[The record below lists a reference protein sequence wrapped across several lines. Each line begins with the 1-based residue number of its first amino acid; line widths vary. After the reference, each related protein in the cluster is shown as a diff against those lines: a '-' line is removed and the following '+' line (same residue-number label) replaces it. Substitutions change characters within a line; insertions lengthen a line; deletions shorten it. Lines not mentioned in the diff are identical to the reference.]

1 MKRILKWLARLYPS
15 TWRKRYGAEYE
26 ALLEQNKPRAGD
38 VVDVLWGA
46 FKMQMTTWS
55 FVRTVLVCSLAGAVA
70 AVAMSF
76 ALPKKYVSQTL
87 ISVDTT
93 DRRPIDTVLAG
104 QVQDWFA
111 SPSLVPVIQKEN
123 LYPSERA
130 RMPMDDVVAL
140 MRKNIELSSVQ
151 AKDGK
156 LASAFI
162 VYFVYPDPH
171 VAQRVDGALVSR
183 LTALNLQAAIND
195 PSTSSR
201 PTMTFRVEHVANLPQ
216 YPTFPKP
223 RLFGAGG
230 LLAGLVGGLVVATI
244 AGRRRLTLTNT

>member
-38 VVDVLWGA
+38 AVDVIWGA
-46 FKMQMTTWS
+46 FKMQMTSWS

-87 ISVDTT
+87 ISVDTPNPAAV
-93 DRRPIDTVLAG
+93 DKYIAG
-104 QVQDWFA
+104 QVRDSLDSPFLA
-111 SPSLVPVIQKEN
+111 SIIEQQN
-123 LYPSERA
+123 LYPRERA
-130 RMPMDDVVAL
+130 RMPLSDVVDS
-140 MRKNIELSSVQ
+140 MKKNITILRVQ
-151 AKDGK
+151 TRDGK
-156 LASAFI
+156 SASALI
-162 VYFVYPDPH
+162 LYFAYSDPH
-171 VAQRVDGALVSR
+171 VAQRVDEELTSGFAVS
-183 LTALNLQAAIND
+183 NLRAAINHSSD
-195 PSTSSR
+195 VSR
-201 PTMTFRVEHVANLPQ
+201 PPMTFRVEHVANLPQ
-216 YPTFPKP
+216 NPTFPKP

-244 AGRRRLTLTNT
+244 AGRRRLTLTNI

>member
-15 TWRKRYGAEYE
+15 TWRNRYGAEYE

-38 VVDVLWGA
+38 AVDVIWGA
-46 FKMQMTTWS
+46 FKMQMTSWS

-111 SPSLVPVIQKEN
+111 SPSLISVIQQEN

-130 RMPMDDVVAL
+130 RMPMDDVVNL
-140 MRKNIELSSVQ
+140 MKKNITIRAVRS
-151 AKDGK
+151 KNGNPTFG
-156 LASAFI
+156 FI
-162 VYFVYPDPH
+162 IDFVYSDPH
-171 VAQRVDGALVSR
+171 VAQRVDEELTSALMAS
-183 LTALNLQAAIND
+183 NLRAAINH
-195 PSTSSR
+195 SSNASR
-201 PTMTFRVEHVANLPQ
+201 IPMVFRVEHEANLPQ
-216 YPTFPKP
+216 HPTFPKP

-230 LLAGLVGGLVVATI
+230 LLAGLVGGLAVATI